1 MNPGEASATRNDP
14 GQVQA
19 TTTGA
24 SPRKSRRAGIQT
36 RLLFTTTLVLGTCL
50 SLAGYILD
58 RSFQNSVVA
67 GAEQQL
73 RLVTYS
79 LMGVVDFDGRRL
91 GLSSDLPEP
100 RLNQPESGLYASVL
114 MRERV
119 RGWRSPSALTTDVPF
134 PEHVLAMEP
143 GEFLFTEVDDS
154 KPPFYYL
161 SYAVSWGADDGA
173 VLTFTVAT
181 EQTEFERSIA
191 VFRRNLWLGLGAVL
205 LLFVGAQFLALRWGL
220 TPLRQMAEEVRE
232 LEAGDR
238 ESLST
243 SYPPELSGL
252 AQNLDQ
258 FVEHERRSRTR
269 YRNALEDL
277 AHSLKTPLA
286 VVRNALDEANGS
298 ASELLRE
305 QLARMESTVHHQ
317 LSRASVRGPVIV
329 GGTVEL
335 AVLVERL
342 VRALRTAYVDR
353 RIEVSVSIDRD
364 CRLRG
369 DEGDLM
375 EIFGNLLENAFKYT
389 RSRIQIS
396 ATRAGAA
403 VEIRIDDDG
412 PGIPAHLRE
421 EVLHRGIRADEVQA
435 GQGIGLSVVAE
446 LVQLYAGTLAIEESP
461 LGGARLRLV
470 MK

>member
-1 MNPGEASATRNDP
+1 
-14 GQVQA
+14 V
-19 TTTGA
+19 
-24 SPRKSRRAGIQT
+24 KAGIQT
-36 RLLFTTTLVLGTCL
+36 RLLFTTTLVLGSCL

-58 RSFQNSVVA
+58 RSFQASVVA

-79 LMGVVDFDGRRL
+79 LMGVVDFRAGRV

-100 RLNQPESGLYASVL
+100 RLNQPESGLYASVQ
-114 MRERV
+114 MRENA
-119 RGWRSPSALTTDVPF
+119 RGWKSPSALTTDVPF
-134 PEHVLAMEP
+134 PEHVLAMDP
-143 GEFLFTEVDDS
+143 GEFLFTEVDDATA
-154 KPPFYYL
+154 PFYYL

-181 EQTEFERSIA
+181 ETTEFERAIGG
-191 VFRRNLWLGLGAVL
+191 FRRNLWLGLGAVL

-238 ESLST
+238 EALSRT
-243 SYPPELSGL
+243 YPLELEGL
-252 AQNLDQ
+252 AENLDR

-286 VVRNALDEANGS
+286 VVRNAITEANGS
-298 ASELLRE
+298 TSELLRE

-329 GGTVEL
+329 GGTVQL
-335 AVLVERL
+335 GTLIERL
-342 VRALRTAYVDR
+342 VRALRTAYADR
-353 RIEVSVSIDRD
+353 RIEVSLTVDPELRV
-364 CRLRG
+364 RG

-389 RSRIQIS
+389 ARRIGIS
-396 ATRAGAA
+396 AVRTPAG
-403 VEIRIDDDG
+403 VVIDIDDDG
-412 PGIPAHLRE
+412 PGIPEHLRE
-421 EVLHRGIRADEVQA
+421 DVLHRGIRADEVQS
-435 GQGIGLSVVAE
+435 GHGIGLSVVAE
-446 LVQLYAGTLAIEESP
+446 LVRLYSGQLAIEVSP
-461 LGGARLRLV
+461 LGGARLHLV
-470 MK
+470 LK

>member
-1 MNPGEASATRNDP
+1 
-14 GQVQA
+14 V
-19 TTTGA
+19 
-24 SPRKSRRAGIQT
+24 KAGIQT
-36 RLLFTTTLVLGTCL
+36 RLLFTTTLVLGSCL

-58 RSFQNSVVA
+58 RSFQASVVA

-79 LMGVVDFDGRRL
+79 LMGVVDFDGTRL

-100 RLNQPESGLYASVL
+100 RLNQPESGLYANVL

-119 RGWRSPSALTTDVPF
+119 AGWRSPSALTTDVPF
-134 PEHVLAMEP
+134 PEHVLAMDP
-143 GEFLFTEVDDS
+143 GEFLFTEVADS
-154 KPPFYYL
+154 RPPFYYL

-181 EQTEFERSIA
+181 EQTEFVRSISR
-191 VFRRNLWLGLGAVL
+191 FRQNLWFGLGAVL
-205 LLFVGAQFLALRWGL
+205 LLFVGAQYMALRWGL

-238 ESLST
+238 ETLSQT
-243 SYPPELSGL
+243 YPPELSGL
-252 AQNLDQ
+252 AGNLDR

-286 VVRNALDEANGS
+286 VVRNAINEANGS

-342 VRALRTAYVDR
+342 VRALRTAYVERNIDAS
-353 RIEVSVSIDRD
+353 ISVDRD
-364 CRLRG
+364 LRLRG

-389 RSRIQIS
+389 RSRIRITAQKGS
-396 ATRAGAA
+396 GG
-403 VEIRIDDDG
+403 VETVIDDDG
-412 PGIPAHLRE
+412 PGIPSHLRE
-421 EVLHRGIRADEVQA
+421 EVLHRGIRADEMQT
-435 GQGIGLSVVAE
+435 GQGIGLSVVAD
-446 LVQLYAGTLAIEESP
+446 LVQLYEGSLAIEDSE

-470 MK
+470 LK

>member
-1 MNPGEASATRNDP
+1 M
-14 GQVQA
+14 
-19 TTTGA
+19 
-24 SPRKSRRAGIQT
+24 KAGIQT
-36 RLLFTTTLVLGTCL
+36 RLLFTTTLVLGSCL

-58 RSFQNSVVA
+58 RSFKASVVA

-73 RLVTYS
+73 RLVTFS
-79 LMGVVDFDGRRL
+79 LMGVVDFDGSRL
-91 GLSSDLPEP
+91 DLSSDLPEP

-114 MRERV
+114 MRERT
-119 RGWRSPSALTTDVPF
+119 RGWRSPSALTSDVPF

-181 EQTEFERSIA
+181 DQTGFESSIRD
-191 VFRRNLWLGLGAVL
+191 FRRSLWLGLGAVL

-220 TPLRQMAEEVRE
+220 TPLRQMAEEVRA

-238 ESLST
+238 EQLSE

-252 AQNLDQ
+252 AENLDR

-305 QLARMESTVHHQ
+305 QLTRMESTVHHQ

-329 GGTVEL
+329 GGTIEL
-335 AVLVERL
+335 ATLIERL

-353 RIEVSVSIDRD
+353 DIAVSVAVDREL
-364 CRLRG
+364 RVRG

-389 RSRIQIS
+389 HRRISIE
-396 ATRAGAA
+396 AHRTGAG
-403 VEIRIDDDG
+403 VEVRIDDDG

-421 EVLHRGIRADEVQA
+421 EVMNRGTRADEVQA

-446 LVQLYAGTLAIEESP
+446 LIELYAGELTISDSP
-461 LGGARLRLV
+461 LGGARLQLV
-470 MK
+470 LK